1 MRFMVDFHLRIFRH
15 LVYFRLGKL
24 SGLFVYLSYIYII
37 ILHIFQIMED
47 CSNDLT
53 NSVTNEA
60 VKEKKRYKEK
70 AEEMARQQLQDI
82 WWLLYLEDH
91 NWSVI
96 PAVHSGIQMELY
108 DRTKVERGQ
117 TIEIKLMKERHPNR
131 KDNMWSGVVTAI
143 GFKEYIKK
151 CYQKIVEAYER
162 GKLNVNNRG
171 NEMLASDRRIPGQLQ
186 TPVPSR
192 ISRHGER

>member
-1 MRFMVDFHLRIFRH
+1 
-15 LVYFRLGKL
+15 
-24 SGLFVYLSYIYII
+24 
-37 ILHIFQIMED
+37 MED

-70 AEEMARQQLQDI
+70 VEEMARQRLQDI

-91 NWSVI
+91 KWSVI

-108 DRTKVERGQ
+108 DRTKVQKGQ
-117 TIEIKLMKERHPNR
+117 TIEIKLKAKHPNR

-143 GFKEYIKK
+143 GYK
-151 CYQKIVEAYER
+151 
-162 GKLNVNNRG
+162 
-171 NEMLASDRRIPGQLQ
+171 
-186 TPVPSR
+186 
-192 ISRHGER
+192 